1 MAKYDV
7 TPELGEIIKTVRIQN
22 HVSAK
27 SIAEHIGKSQSYV
40 SKLEKGAI
48 KTIKEEEL
56 TSIFRYILGSQKNF
70 QEFLDSALGT
80 IFETLELRYSDE
92 EIDEQIWFD
101 NYDTV
106 LRQIPLP
113 NELINS
119 INDRMRSIG
128 LSVETLC
135 ARINA
140 NEGIAPEVAQLE
152 KYPFNV
158 WCPYVVDQ
166 KIKYS
171 FIKMQ
176 VTVSEVTSIL
186 EGRIST
192 SNYVTLLAIVYYLT
206 KIEKCGERV
215 NISESEE
222 SSIKNCAKEYL
233 NYYRFFSIAEKNKLR
248 RQAHSKAEQD
258 ALLSSFDQEN
268 NNLINS
274 VLTAFKLYSEIDIT
288 FVNRSLKAF
297 VSNLKWDPGYMMRLL
312 SIPFSELEISSFTVK
327 KQMLSEIEA
336 VANRFGDLPSEQKV
350 LETYD

>member
-1 MAKYDV
+1 MAKYAV

-27 SIAEHIGKSQSYV
+27 SIAEHIGKSQSYM

-128 LSVETLC
+128 LSVEALC

-158 WCPYVVDQ
+158 WCPYVVDH
-166 KIKYS
+166 KFKYS

-176 VTVSEVTSIL
+176 VTASEVTSIL

-222 SSIKNCAKEYL
+222 SSIKICAKEYL

-327 KQMLSEIEA
+327 KQMLLEVEA
-336 VANRFGDLPSEQKV
+336 VANRFGDLPFEQKV

>member
-1 MAKYDV
+1 MAKFDV
-7 TPELGEIIKTVRIQN
+7 TPELGEIIKTVRMQN

-27 SIAEHIGKSQSYV
+27 SIAEHIGKSQSYM

-48 KTIKEEEL
+48 KTIQEEEL
-56 TSIFRYILGSQKNF
+56 TSIFRFILGSQKNF
-70 QEFLDSALGT
+70 QGFLDSALGK
-80 IFETLELRYSDE
+80 IFDTLVIRYSDDD
-92 EIDEQIWFD
+92 IDKQIWFD

-106 LRQIPLP
+106 IRQIPLP
-113 NELINS
+113 IDLIKN

-128 LSVETLC
+128 LSIEALC

-140 NEGIAPEVAQLE
+140 NEGIPSEVEQIE
-152 KYPFNV
+152 KYPFNE
-158 WCPYVVDQ
+158 WCPYVVDH
-166 KIKYS
+166 KFMYS

-176 VTVSEVTSIL
+176 VTASEVTSIL

-215 NISESEE
+215 NISEPEE
-222 SSIKNCAKEYL
+222 SSIKICTKEYL
-233 NYYRFFSIAEKNKLR
+233 NQYRFFSIAEKNKLR

-268 NNLINS
+268 NSLINGI
-274 VLTAFKLYSEIDIT
+274 LTAFKLYSEIDIT
-288 FVNRSLKAF
+288 FVNKSLKAF

-327 KQMLSEIEA
+327 KQMLSEIETI
-336 VANRFGDLPSEQKV
+336 ANRFGNLPSEQKA